1 MLQTSFG
8 FNRHFW
14 AIRRPLF
21 QGHVA
26 ERYGVWIIMVVS
38 GEADPFHLSAG
49 SSSTGSNRLPRDG
62 AIAPRAV
69 LN

>member
-1 MLQTSFG
+1 MG
-8 FNRHFW
+8 FSMV
-14 AIRRPLF
+14 I
-21 QGHVA
+21 
-26 ERYGVWIIMVVS
+26 VVS